1 MASYNWKISDH
12 FSEIST
18 RIDHFL
24 PDQLSEVRKGNKQCE
39 SLGVKPAVTTEY
51 GEVGGERT
59 LLTAQTVDLSC
70 QRPRELRQAVGVAH
84 LHPVVRLADVDR
96 LS

>member
-12 FSEIST
+12 FSEILN

-39 SLGVKPAVTTEY
+39 RLGVKTAVTTKY
-51 GEVGGERT
+51 SQVGGAGVF
-59 LLTAQTVDLSC
+59 LLAQTVDLSC
-70 QRPRELRQAVGVAH
+70 QGPRKLGQSVGVGVGH
-84 LHPVVRLADVDR
+84 LHHLVRGADLD
-96 LS
+96 

>member
-12 FSEIST
+12 FSEILN

-39 SLGVKPAVTTEY
+39 RLGVKTSVLTKY
-51 GEVGGERT
+51 SEVSGPGA
-59 LLTAQTVDLSC
+59 LLLAEIIDLSC
-70 QRPRELRQAVGVAH
+70 QGPRKLGPSVGLTD
-84 LHPVVRLADVDR
+84 LHDVVSLADVD
-96 LS
+96 

>member
-12 FSEIST
+12 FSEILN

-39 SLGVKPAVTTEY
+39 RLAVKTAVLAEYSEVSGAGV
-51 GEVGGERT
+51 
-59 LLTAQTVDLSC
+59 LLLAEIIDLSC
-70 QRPRELRQAVGVAH
+70 QGPRKLRPSEGVGD
-84 LHPVVRLADVDR
+84 LHDVVSLANVD
-96 LS
+96 

>member
-12 FSEIST
+12 FSEILN

-39 SLGVKPAVTTEY
+39 RLGVKTAVQTEY
-51 GEVGGERT
+51 REVSGAGV
-59 LLTAQTVDLSC
+59 LLLAQIIDLSC
-70 QRPRELRQAVGVAH
+70 QGPRKLRPSQGVGD
-84 LHPVVRLADVDR
+84 LHDVVGLADID
-96 LS
+96 